1 MRKHFTLIELLI
13 VIAIIAILAAMLL
26 PALQSSKGQAQKI
39 NCISNMKQVCL
50 AANNYGANNNDYLPS
65 ASKQGVYASYNCP
78 WYQLIE
84 GKYLGKDVAACPTDK
99 DYRVFYNWNK
109 FADMQ
114 SRWTNFGKIT
124 YGWERSAGYWVNNTN
139 KTIYAIRQSK
149 LKRPSIVGIIYCT
162 GGTTKS
168 YKIYGYDSYSTNLD
182 ASLGLFNV
190 EVAFP
195 RWDTVLANHK
205 RDLLVGFADG
215 SARNLGKMVPMSTWQ
230 EMYNH
235 FSKRGLLIRHSDI
248 YNK

>member
-84 GKYLGKDVAACPTDK
+84 GKYLGKDVAACPADK

-162 GGTTKS
+162 GGTAKT
-168 YKIYGYDSYSTNLD
+168 YKIES
-182 ASLGLFNV
+182 
-190 EVAFP
+190 
-195 RWDTVLANHK
+195 R
-205 RDLLVGFADG
+205 
-215 SARNLGKMVPMSTWQ
+215 
-230 EMYNH
+230 
-235 FSKRGLLIRHSDI
+235 
-248 YNK
+248 